1 MCLNELIVH
10 VAPDGSPWWSLRE
23 VADMLQV
30 NTSDLSATA
39 PVTRRRKIQV
49 GKFPNQRTRHLIDGD
64 ALIACCAEYGM
75 MPNAEV
81 RAYVQGQSGA

>member
-10 VAPDGSPWWSLRE
+10 VAPDGSPWWMLRE
-23 VADMLQV
+23 VADMLKREPA
-30 NTSDLSATA
+30 DLRDYA
-39 PVTRRRKIQV
+39 PIARRRRISV
-49 GKFPNQRTRHLIDGD
+49 GQWPHMHTRHLIDGD